1 MAGHGDTS
9 EARPHRMRR
18 LVPRVSYVARLTLYL
33 AEVLLLAMVLTLMC
47 GTPAPNAATPPGPV
61 DPPVHTPEQPSRVG
75 SSTPRQGNAPDAA
88 ALQADAA
95 LKALAQRYAEILKDP
110 RFTYTPIWQKCAI
123 ASLVLLLLATHSIA
137 WLSVN
142 NRAVRIGFALLF
154 VSAYAVVA
162 VPFAQGSFGVAW
174 LAPWLAVWPLHVPVV
189 LGLCSASKSGLA
201 RQCVPVYM
209 DHAKEENSPVSDAK
223 PTPVVESNPDHAS
236 TANTE

>member
-47 GTPAPNAATPPGPV
+47 GTPAPNAAAPPGPLG
-61 DPPVHTPEQPSRVG
+61 PQVHTPEQLSG
-75 SSTPRQGNAPDAA
+75 ASSSISRQGDAPGTPV
-88 ALQADAA
+88 LQANDDLEA
-95 LKALAQRYAEILKDP
+95 LGKHYAEILKNS
-110 RFTYTPIWQKCAI
+110 RFTYTARWQKCAM
-123 ASLVLLLLATHSIA
+123 ASLVLLILATHSIA

-142 NRAVRIGFALLF
+142 NRAVRVGFALLF

-162 VPFAQGSFGVAW
+162 IPWAQGSFGVAW

-189 LGLCSASKSGLA
+189 VGLCSASKSGLA

-223 PTPVVESNPDHAS
+223 PAAVAESKPDHVP